1 MEASSDAAAFEY
13 IQQLAAHFNDAAKD
27 IMLKQLSQESGAE
40 MSLFDPS
47 KFSEM
52 FNGDLE
58 VDTSKIVSEQIH
70 FMEQQMQLWQD
81 MAKSFLGDQSS
92 PIIHEDKTDR
102 RFKDKEWN
110 DNPAFSY
117 LKQMYLLQ
125 SKTLEN
131 MLEAITFPDQKSESQ
146 AKFFTRQYINSIS
159 PTNYVM
165 TNPEVCRE
173 VVRTEGKNLV
183 KGAEN
188 FLRDLEQSPLEALK
202 VTQTNVD
209 AFELG
214 KDLAVTPGK
223 VVFQNDLIQLIHY
236 APETEE
242 TFSTPLLFVPPIINK
257 YYVLDL
263 DEKKSMVRWL
273 VAKGYPVFMISWVN
287 PDSELSEKDFS
298 CYMKEGPLAAIEV
311 VKKVTR
317 ARKVNMVGFCI
328 GGTLLASSAAYLSS
342 KGDQSINSLTFLTTL
357 LDFKEQGEIGN
368 YLSEYS
374 LPLIEEAA
382 DSKGYFD
389 GRILSMSFSMLR
401 ENNLFWSYFINNYLK
416 GEDPAAFDI
425 LYWNSDST
433 NLASA
438 CFKEYLRATYWEN
451 KLKVPGELVLD
462 GVPIDLSQVDVPCY
476 FLAAVADHIVLW
488 QGAYESAKLMSGE
501 SKFVLGGSGHIA
513 GVINPPEQGKYPY
526 WSNDEWPDSADEWQK
541 GAKQVD
547 SSWWLDWESWLQGKS
562 GKMKKAVVP
571 GKSKSYPP
579 LEDAPG
585 SYVKRRI

>member
-92 PIIHEDKTDR
+92 PLIHEDKTDR

-131 MLEAITFPDQKSESQ
+131 MLDAITFPDQKSESQ

-223 VVFQNDLIQLIHY
+223 VIFQNDLIQLIHY

-273 VAKGYPVFMISWVN
+273 VANGYPVFMISWVN
-287 PDSELSEKDFS
+287 PGSELSEKDFS

-382 DSKGYFD
+382 DIKGYFD